1 MPNLVKFISTLLQK
15 FHQKSC
21 SLLEQGE
28 ATPPKISSRKNHQR
42 PISFGRTP
50 GGHCYCS
57 KFRKFSFQ
65 CHLQSV
71 SFSHAATVPLA
82 RSSPPLPLV
91 RRCTRVR
98 GAFLASVARWLALAS
113 VFCGVGTSRG
123 GRQEAHHGRTPF
135 RAAHR
140 SLALRVAS
148 CTRAHARSTATVAG
162 KHGTRSPPPTGPHP
176 HRSVELT
183 LNIQTP
189 TNLTPKRTH

>member
-1 MPNLVKFISTLLQK
+1 MRSHSTKNQLKEKSPEANFIRSNTLWALLLFKVQK
-15 FHQKSC
+15 IQ
-21 SLLEQGE
+21 
-28 ATPPKISSRKNHQR
+28 
-42 PISFGRTP
+42 
-50 GGHCYCS
+50 
-57 KFRKFSFQ
+57 FQ

-91 RRCTRVR
+91 RSCTRVR
-98 GAFLASVARWLALAS
+98 GAFLASVARWLALAG

-148 CTRAHARSTATVAG
+148 CTPAHPRCTVAVARQPW
-162 KHGTRSPPPTGPHP
+162 TRSLPPTDPRRP
-176 HRSVELT
+176 VPTKACPKL
-183 LNIQTP
+183 LIQVR
-189 TNLTPKRTH
+189 LASKRTQ

>member
-21 SLLEQGE
+21 NLLEQGE

-42 PISFGRTP
+42 PNSFCRTP
-50 GGHCYCS
+50 CRHYCCS
-57 KFRKFSFQ
+57 KFRNSVFS
-65 CHLQSV
+65 V
-71 SFSHAATVPLA
+71 V
-82 RSSPPLPLV
+82 LV
-91 RRCTRVR
+91 RQFQSRGHSALGTFLAASSSCPKLHTR
-98 GAFLASVARWLALAS
+98 AWSLLASVARWLALAG

-148 CTRAHARSTATVAG
+148 CTPAHPRCTVAVARQPW
-162 KHGTRSPPPTGPHP
+162 TRSLPPTDPRRP
-176 HRSVELT
+176 VPTKAYPKL
-183 LNIQTP
+183 LIQ
-189 TNLTPKRTH
+189 LD